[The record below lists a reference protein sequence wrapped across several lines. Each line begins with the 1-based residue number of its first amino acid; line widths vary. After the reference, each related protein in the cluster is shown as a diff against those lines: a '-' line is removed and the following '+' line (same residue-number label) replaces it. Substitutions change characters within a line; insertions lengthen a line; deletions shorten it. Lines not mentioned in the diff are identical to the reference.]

1 MRCRRRPDC
10 SGKSSSEDWLKFVK
24 ENGFDFLSEEFEQV
38 TSELREEE
46 LDGIDGCDINDLGG
60 NATISHH

>member
-1 MRCRRRPDC
+1 M
-10 SGKSSSEDWLKFVK
+10 KFVK